1 MTDLLH
7 VLPDSPHLSQDF
19 AHLLP
24 SLDRHRVT
32 TSDILTLDALDV
44 AKRAQVPVTEV
55 KRFADAILHDL
66 HAQLHLSDAT
76 PHDTGD
82 GTAKTEVSQRNI
94 LKEEWRTI
102 SSLDE
107 GLDAELGGGLPAG
120 YVAEITGERY
130 AFFARSFDIPLTGL
144 HSGAGKTQFLLT
156 LLLSVQL
163 APPHGLS
170 KSAIYISTEAALA
183 TTRLNQLLR
192 EHPLLSSLPKSSK
205 PSLQRILSIQT
216 PDLESQDHILRYQL
230 PIAITRH
237 NVGLIVIDS
246 IAANYRAEFER
257 PEGTSHGQ
265 QRAGGLAMAQRS
277 AQLVQLGSL
286 LRKVART
293 HSVAIVV
300 ANQVADRFTPS
311 PQAAAAPATASGSTS
326 RTASWNNSQRTNS
339 AGHSQSGNNE
349 TPPPPTGPL
358 LHPAATPSELLTLT
372 PDPLTLDH
380 QQRWFTGWGDTR
392 TPAGT
397 LKTPSLGLVWSNQ
410 IAARIALLK
419 QPVYGGGGSWVS
431 TAADGRED
439 WRGNGREVRRWRRWM
454 KVVWAAWTKPSELN
468 GAEFVIEG
476 KGLVTR
482 EREADGRQAE
492 GEGAEAQET
501 GKEKAV

>member
-24 SLDRHRVT
+24 SLDRHKVT

-44 AKRAQVPVTEV
+44 AKRAQVPVAEV
-55 KRFADAILHDL
+55 KRLADAILHDL
-66 HAQLHLSDAT
+66 HAQLHLNDAT
-76 PHDTGD
+76 PHDSSP
-82 GTAKTEVSQRNI
+82 TAETDVSHSSG
-94 LKEEWRTI
+94 LKEGWQTI
-102 SSLDE
+102 STLDE
-107 GLDAELGGGLPAG
+107 GLDGELGGGIPAG
-120 YVAEITGERY
+120 YLAEITGE
-130 AFFARSFDIPLTGL
+130 
-144 HSGAGKTQFLLT
+144 SGAGKTQFLLT

-163 APPHGLS
+163 APPRGLS

-183 TTRLNQLLR
+183 TNRLDQLLR
-192 EHPLLSSLPKSSK
+192 EHPLLSSLSESAR
-205 PSLQRILSIQT
+205 PSLERVLSIQT

-246 IAANYRAEFER
+246 VAANYRAEFER

-265 QRAGGLAMAQRS
+265 QRASGLAMAQRS

-286 LRKVART
+286 LRKIARAHNVA
-293 HSVAIVV
+293 VV
-300 ANQVADRFTPS
+300 TANQVADRFTPPS
-311 PQAAAAPATASGSTS
+311 AVAASSASAPTS
-326 RTASWNNSQRTNS
+326 RTPSWNNSQRT
-339 AGHSQSGNNE
+339 E
-349 TPPPPTGPL
+349 TPPPPPL
-358 LHPAATPSELLTLT
+358 VHPAATPNEALTLT

-392 TPAGT
+392 APSYA

-419 QPVYGGGGSWVS
+419 QPVYGGAAGGWVS

-439 WRGNGREVRRWRRWM
+439 WRGNGHEVRRWRRWM
-454 KVVWAAWTKPSELN
+454 KVVWAAWAPPSE
-468 GAEFVIEG
+468 GKGMEFAIQG
-476 KGLVTR
+476 KGLVSCVVK
-482 EREADGRQAE
+482 EGGQATE
-492 GEGAEAQET
+492 SGEEGAATAEQAV
-501 GKEKAV
+501 GKEGT